1 MDELNMGGCAWV
13 WTRTP
18 IMALVILIGMASN
31 KIIAGLV

>member
-1 MDELNMGGCAWV
+1 MDVLNMGGCARA

-18 IMALVILIGMASN
+18 IMALVILIGMDSN